1 MSYNRIHAT
10 FDEPTLAQIDLE
22 ANKKGISRG
31 KWLTEAVGSYLS
43 LLGLTKGSDPT
54 QVTLE
59 GAQLRLTNQRLEEET
74 QRLKIYEESTRS
86 EAAQTKEELAQ
97 FKLTNSSLQE
107 TVQQLKTSEESLR
120 EELTHTTEKLAQ
132 IANELTQSKLTVESN
147 LKESQKL
154 KKAEESART
163 EAAQL
168 KLKVGSLEAQLAA
181 ATPELERIRIE
192 LSLSQAHQAHF
203 QDTIKIKDQEIGFL
217 QAHIAQLTQTIGQ
230 IALKPGE
237 EEAKNKGWWQFWR
250 KA

>member
-1 MSYNRIHAT
+1 MSYNRIHAA

-22 ANKKGISRG
+22 ADKKGISRG

-54 QVTLE
+54 QITLE
-59 GAQLRLTNQRLEEET
+59 GAQLRLTNQHLEEEAK
-74 QRLKIYEESTRS
+74 RLKISEESACS

-97 FKLTNSSLQE
+97 FRLTNSSLQE

-120 EELTHTTEKLAQ
+120 EELAQTKEKLAQ
-132 IANELTQSKLTVESN
+132 TTNELTQSKLTSEN
-147 LKESQKL
+147 NWRENQKL
-154 KKAEESART
+154 KKSEESART

-168 KLKVGSLEAQLAA
+168 RLKVGSLEAQLAE
-181 ATPELERIRIE
+181 ATPELERIRTE
-192 LSLSQAHQAHF
+192 LSLSQAHQTHF

-237 EEAKNKGWWQFWR
+237 EEAKKKGWWHFW
-250 KA
+250 K